1 MRQMRKILLLAA
13 TGFIFTA
20 VYIGMLALDLK
31 AETERANDLEH
42 KYSVVQL
49 EVDGL
54 RLLQEA
60 QATSYQDLQHIA
72 AECEID
78 RDIARQKLDD

>member
-13 TGFIFTA
+13 TGFIFSA
-20 VYIGMLALDLK
+20 IYIGMMTLNLK

-42 KYSVVQL
+42 KYSMVQL
-49 EVDGL
+49 EVDSL
-54 RLLQEA
+54 RNMQEA
-60 QATSYQDLQHIA
+60 QATGYQDLQHIA

-78 RDIARQKLDD
+78 RDKAEQKLGD